1 MFRVTVNRK
10 LQRSR
15 LNYFYKNFL
24 TVAIFFSFFFFLNLL
39 PIMEKLLVAE
49 NKSYEAYRT
58 NSNKQALSET
68 PENGLRFARFFNASI
83 VSVKRLKTRQRSIR
97 VALLGEKTPIQRRY
111 PTHQGR
117 MCNLLCF
124 QKN

>member
-24 TVAIFFSFFFFLNLL
+24 TVAIFSFFFFLNLL

-68 PENGLRFARFFNASI
+68 PASGLRFARFFNASI
-83 VSVKRLKTRQRSIR
+83 VSVK
-97 VALLGEKTPIQRRY
+97 
-111 PTHQGR
+111 
-117 MCNLLCF
+117 
-124 QKN
+124 

>member
-1 MFRVTVNRK
+1 
-10 LQRSR
+10 
-15 LNYFYKNFL
+15 
-24 TVAIFFSFFFFLNLL
+24 
-39 PIMEKLLVAE
+39 MEKLLVAE

-83 VSVKRLKTRQRSIR
+83 VSFKRLKTRQRSIR
-97 VALLGEKTPIQRRY
+97 VSLLGEKTPIQRRY